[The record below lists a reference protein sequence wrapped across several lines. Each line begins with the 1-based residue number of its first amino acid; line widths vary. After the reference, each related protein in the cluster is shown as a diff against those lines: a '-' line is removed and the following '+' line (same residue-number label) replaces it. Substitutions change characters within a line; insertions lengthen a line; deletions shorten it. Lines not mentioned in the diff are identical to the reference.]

1 MLAETFDELAVDR
14 FKVVVDVGGAGIK
27 GPVLVVIVPDWEG
40 VTSIIDTEA
49 DWMVDVSLSVSDWS
63 TPVVGAR
70 VVPGIGVLKKDSK
83 LVLMALKKFR

>member
-49 DWMVDVSLSVSDWS
+49 DCV
-63 TPVVGAR
+63 
-70 VVPGIGVLKKDSK
+70 
-83 LVLMALKKFR
+83 